1 MKALRKTTQE
11 PGELTLCDIPE
22 PVAGPGEVLIQVH
35 ASGLCGTDM
44 HIREGGYGFRPPV
57 TLGHEIGGEVIDVG
71 ESVTHISVGDR
82 VTVNP
87 TGNGSC
93 GRCRFCHQGSYFFCP
108 ERRSV
113 GSGIDGGFAQSLVVS
128 GPLVFGLPDHLA
140 YAAVAMVEPFA
151 CCVKAV
157 CRFSDIAPGDIAL
170 VCGPGPIGL
179 MCAWLALQAGAQVVV
194 AGTGSDGD
202 RLERARSM
210 GVTAAVNVEDTD
222 VVETLAEMS
231 EGYGA
236 DVVLDCGGTRGS
248 VNQCLQAAANCGRFT
263 QLALIDHSFDIDWG
277 RIVYKQLN
285 VQGTIAADWPSWD
298 RALTM
303 TREEQV
309 DLTQFVTHTHSLEDW
324 ETAFEHAEGR
334 IGLKQILEP

>member
-113 GSGIDGGFAQSLVVS
+113 GSGIDGGFAQSLVVP
-128 GPLVFGLPDHLA
+128 GPLVFGLPD
-140 YAAVAMVEPFA
+140 VPGQVFVFMWSNSRRWS
-151 CCVKAV
+151 C
-157 CRFSDIAPGDIAL
+157 FS
-170 VCGPGPIGL
+170 
-179 MCAWLALQAGAQVVV
+179 AGA
-194 AGTGSDGD
+194 
-202 RLERARSM
+202 
-210 GVTAAVNVEDTD
+210 
-222 VVETLAEMS
+222 
-231 EGYGA
+231 
-236 DVVLDCGGTRGS
+236 
-248 VNQCLQAAANCGRFT
+248 
-263 QLALIDHSFDIDWG
+263 
-277 RIVYKQLN
+277 
-285 VQGTIAADWPSWD
+285 D
-298 RALTM
+298 RAGA
-303 TREEQV
+303 
-309 DLTQFVTHTHSLEDW
+309 VTPTSLRG
-324 ETAFEHAEGR
+324 TSP
-334 IGLKQILEP
+334 LP